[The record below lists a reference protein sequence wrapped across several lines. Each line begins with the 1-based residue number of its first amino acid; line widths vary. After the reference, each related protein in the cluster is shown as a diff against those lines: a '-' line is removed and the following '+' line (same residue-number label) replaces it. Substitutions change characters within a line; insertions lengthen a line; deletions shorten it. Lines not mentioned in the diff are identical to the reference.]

1 MKIYNTLTKDVETI
15 TSVSKDGKKLGFYA
29 CGPTVY
35 DFAHIGHMRK
45 YSMDDVLVRTLKQT
59 GFQVNHVMNITDV
72 GHLVSDEDTGEDKIE
87 KAARQNKKNAFEL
100 ARFYEQ
106 DFWEKLDRMNVLRP
120 DEAPTV
126 TDNIAEQIELVS
138 QLERKGFTYEIPGDG
153 IYFDISKD
161 EHYGELANLQLDDLK
176 EGARIGVVSGK
187 RHPADFALWKF
198 SPADQQRQMEWD
210 SPWGVGFPGW
220 HIECSTLSIKYLGQ
234 QVDIHT
240 GGIDHIPV
248 HHTNEIAQ
256 SENATGCRPFVRYWV
271 HHNFLLV
278 DGQKMSKSL
287 QNFYTLDDVEEKGL
301 SPMALRMLF
310 LSAHYRDELNFT
322 WDSLQASQKGYE
334 RLQRRVNN
342 LLEQSDFSDWA
353 EVPRYD
359 SLKVSDAVQQ
369 DMDKFISFMQD
380 DLKTPQALATMWK
393 LTKRREPT
401 SLPAL
406 KTIFE
411 YFGLQI

>member
-1 MKIYNTLTKDVETI
+1 MKIYNTLSKEVETI
-15 TSVSKDGKKLGFYA
+15 TSTSKDGKKIGLYA

-45 YSMDDVLVRTLKQT
+45 YTMDDVLVRSLERADFAVT
-59 GFQVNHVMNITDV
+59 HVMNITDV

-87 KAARQNKKNAFEL
+87 RAARRHKKNAFEL

-106 DFWEKLDRMNVLRP
+106 DFWEKLDQMGIRRP
-120 DEAPTV
+120 DVAPTV
-126 TDNIAEQIELVS
+126 TSHIAEQIKLI
-138 QLERKGFTYEIPGDG
+138 QTLEEKGFTYKIPGDG
-153 IYFDISKD
+153 IYFDTSKD
-161 EHYGELANLQLDDLK
+161 ENYGELANLQLDQQ
-176 EGARIGVVSGK
+176 EAGARIGEVAGK
-187 RHPADFALWKF
+187 RQPADFALWKF

-220 HIECSTLSIKYLGQ
+220 HIECSALSIKYLGA

-271 HHNFLLV
+271 HHNFLLIN
-278 DGQKMSKSL
+278 GQKMSKSL
-287 QNFYTLDDVEEKGL
+287 QNFYTLDDVAQKGF

-322 WDSLQASQKGYE
+322 WESLQAAQKGYE
-334 RLQRRVNN
+334 RLQRRVQE
-342 LLEQSDFSDWA
+342 LLSQSKYDQLSMVPDLNSEYSA
-353 EVPRYD
+353 E
-359 SLKVSDAVQQ
+359 KVSAARQQ
-369 DMDKFISFMQD
+369 FRQFMED
-380 DLKTPQALATMWK
+380 DLKTPQALAVMWK
-393 LTKRREPT
+393 LIKQKDPT
-401 SLPAL
+401 TLPVL
-406 KTIFE
+406 KEMFS
-411 YFGLQI
+411 YFGLQV